1 MTLYKV
7 SGLVAPIAGWD
18 PGFTSV
24 TGETMLFKWKK
35 STTHLYRRHTRD
47 TAEDIQKI
55 MYLEEETLR
64 LAKDTKMLCHI
75 ITQLKTLFW
84 MSSESAPTTLARQLL
99 SKDNVVAEADG
110 PILMV
115 WGCNIETGGS
125 LCPPHYTTST
135 RRSVNGYQMTPQQ
148 ITLDTRSQL
157 QKRS

>member
-1 MTLYKV
+1 
-7 SGLVAPIAGWD
+7 
-18 PGFTSV
+18 
-24 TGETMLFKWKK
+24 
-35 STTHLYRRHTRD
+35 
-47 TAEDIQKI
+47 

-115 WGCNIETGGS
+115 WGCNIVNRWEFVSSPLCHLHPKISYWISDDPSANHTG
-125 LCPPHYTTST
+125 Y
-135 RRSVNGYQMTPQQ
+135 
-148 ITLDTRSQL
+148 
-157 QKRS
+157 